1 MQHLFPSNKPLSL
14 QSPALD
20 KVVGAGSLVP
30 LKLEGEEGINQLFE
44 YKLTLQTPDALN
56 FLGGAAANYAL
67 QDLVG
72 HELCCQIELE
82 GHGSFVAGL
91 AGLAG
96 MSNQGAGVREI
107 SGLITQARFLGE
119 DSRHALYEL
128 TLRPWLHV
136 ATLTSDCKVFQD
148 QTPVDVINA
157 VLSDYPFAV
166 ERRLIE
172 SYPVRDY
179 CVQYNE
185 SDFEFVTRLMQ
196 TWGINYHFEHSGGA
210 HRLVLSDHNGAFKP
224 AQDYPFYPLGHK
236 LDREYIHAFSPAEQ
250 MVSARFASVEYDY
263 TRPKTDLASE
273 HKAPRDTGHNT
284 QEVYQWHQT
293 RYAQPNAGASKL
305 ANETEDQG
313 KLLARLRMQALRQ
326 DGLRASGVGH
336 VRGIQAGH
344 TFKLSEHPQKAAN
357 MEYITLG
364 TRFLIENVS
373 EDTQRD
379 GSNNAAQQILQN
391 VISSVQALNIK
402 ALSDAQRLSGQWR
415 VQTKF
420 DVQPSTEA
428 LRPAFT
434 KERPRTHGPETAVVC
449 GPSADT
455 AESNL
460 YTDTLG
466 RIKVQFHWDRYG
478 QKNQNSSC
486 WVRVSS
492 AWAGNQ
498 LGAMH
503 VPRVGQEVIVNFLGG
518 DPDAPICTG
527 RVYNQLNMPPWALP
541 SSQALSGFRSR
552 ELTPS
557 GGNAA
562 AGRSNHLILD
572 DTEAKIQAQLKSDHA
587 HSQLS
592 LGHISRIEDNQ
603 GRKDARG
610 EGFELR
616 TDNHGAI
623 RAKDGLLISTEGR
636 NKAQAHML
644 DMGETVSRLTQARDQ
659 HETLAS
665 LAKDH
670 QAQEADDQDEV
681 ARQLKA
687 QNEAIKG
694 ESAGAAKS
702 KGKGEEGKFSEL
714 AEPHLVLASPAG
726 IQSTTPQTT
735 HQHSGLHHAIT
746 SGGHTSIS
754 TGRSL
759 LASVKEHLRLFAQQ
773 GIRIFSAKGK
783 VQLQAQDND
792 MELIAKRVIEIMS
805 TGDWIKATAA
815 KGIRLQSGPT
825 EVTITPEGVKW
836 VTPGYDHVYAAEHQ
850 TFTPS
855 SAAAVAMPKLPIPTD
870 VKDFSTQLNLSE
882 NSAFSFAGARA
893 DVYVEAGDSVTFLG
907 ASSVND
913 SQKTQTIHAD
923 EAQTVVAF
931 VGDGGWEM
939 NDHEQGDG
947 SDGCCDCGT
956 EHDSEE
962 A

>member
-1 MQHLFPSNKPLSL
+1 MQHLFTTKRPLSV
-14 QSPALD
+14 QSSALD
-20 KVVGAGSLVP
+20 QVVGAGSLVP
-30 LKLEGEEGINQLFE
+30 LKLEGAEGINQLFE

-56 FLGGAAANYAL
+56 FVGGAAANYAL

-96 MSNQGAGVREI
+96 MSNQDAGVREI

-128 TLRPWLHV
+128 TLRPWLHL

-157 VLSDYPFAV
+157 VLADYPFAV

-185 SDFEFVTRLMQ
+185 SDFEFVTRIMQ
-196 TWGINYHFEHSGGA
+196 TWGINYHFEHSGGV

-224 AQDYPFYPLGHK
+224 AHDYPFYPLGHK

-273 HKAPRDTGHNT
+273 HKAPRNTGHNT

-293 RYAQPNAGASKL
+293 RYAQPNAGATKP
-305 ANETEDQG
+305 ANQTEEQG
-313 KLLARLRMQALRQ
+313 KHLARLRMQALRQ

-336 VRGIQAGH
+336 VRGIQAGS
-344 TFKLSEHPQKAAN
+344 TFKLSEYPQSKAN
-357 MEYITLG
+357 TEYITLG
-364 TRFLIENVS
+364 THVLIENVS

-379 GSNNAAQQILQN
+379 SSNAAQQILQN

-415 VQTKF
+415 VVTQF

-428 LRPAFT
+428 LRPAFANE
-434 KERPRTHGPETAVVC
+434 KPRTHGPETAVVC

-455 AESNL
+455 AESNI
-460 YTDTLG
+460 YTDPLG

-486 WVRVSS
+486 WVRVGS

-503 VPRVGQEVIVNFLGG
+503 VPRVGQEVIVDFLGG

-557 GGNAA
+557 GGNSA

-636 NKAQAHML
+636 SQAQSHML
-644 DMGETVSRLTQARDQ
+644 DMGETTSRLTQARDQ
-659 HETLAS
+659 HETLAN

-670 QAQEADDQDEV
+670 QAHDADDQDEV
-681 ARQLKA
+681 AKQLKA

-694 ESAGAAKS
+694 EAK
-702 KGKGEEGKFSEL
+702 GQAKGEEGQHPEL
-714 AEPHLVLASPAG
+714 TEPYLIMASPAG
-726 IQSTTPQTT
+726 IQSTTAQTT
-735 HQHSGLHHAIT
+735 HHHSGQHHAIT

-754 TGRSL
+754 TGKSL
-759 LASVKEHLRLFAQQ
+759 LASVKEHLRLFVQQ

-792 MELIAKRVIEIMS
+792 MELIAKRVVEIMS

-836 VTPGYDHVYAAEHQ
+836 VTPGYDHVYAADHQ

-882 NSAFSFAGARA
+882 NLAFSFAGTKA
-893 DVYVEAGDSVTFLG
+893 DVYVEAGDSVSFLG
-907 ASSVND
+907 ASSLND

-947 SDGCCDCGT
+947 CDGCCDCGT
-956 EHDSEE
+956 DHDSEE

>member
-1 MQHLFPSNKPLSL
+1 MQRDKVMTIFNSTKPLSI
-14 QSPALD
+14 QSPALN
-20 KVVGAGSLVP
+20 KVVGAGVLVP
-30 LKLEGEEGINQLFE
+30 LKLEGSEGINQLFD
-44 YKLTLQTPDALN
+44 YKLVLQTPDALN
-56 FLGGAAANYAL
+56 FVGGAAANYAL

-72 HELCCQIELE
+72 HELTCQIELE

-91 AGLAG
+91 AGLTG

-107 SGLITQARFLGE
+107 SGLITAARFLGE

-128 TLRPWLHV
+128 TLRPWLHL
-136 ATLTSDCKVFQD
+136 ATLSSDCKIFQD

-157 VLSDYPFAV
+157 VLADYPFAV

-196 TWGINYHFEHSGGA
+196 TWGINYHFEHSGGV
-210 HRLVLSDHNGAFKP
+210 HRLVMSDHNGAFKS
-224 AQDYPFYPLGHK
+224 AHDYPFYPLGHK
-236 LDREYIHAFSPAEQ
+236 IDREYIHAFSPAEQ
-250 MVSARFASVEYDY
+250 LVSARFASVEYDY

-273 HKAPRDTGHNT
+273 HKAPRNTGHNT

-293 RYAQPNAGASKL
+293 RYAQPNAGAGKP
-305 ANETEDQG
+305 ANQTEAQG
-313 KLLARLRMQALRQ
+313 QHLARLRMQALRQ
-326 DGLRASGVGH
+326 DGHRASGVGH

-344 TFKLSEHPQKAAN
+344 TFKLSEHPQKVAN
-357 MEYITLG
+357 VEYITLG
-364 TRFLIENVS
+364 THLVIENVS

-379 GSNNAAQQILQN
+379 NSGNSSNPVQSLLQN
-391 VISSVQALNIK
+391 VISSVQ

-415 VQTKF
+415 VVSKF

-428 LRPAFT
+428 LRPAFA

-455 AESNL
+455 AESNI

-486 WVRVSS
+486 WVRVGS

-503 VPRVGQEVIVNFLGG
+503 VPRVGQEVIVDFLGG

-541 SSQALSGFRSR
+541 EQQALSGFRSR

-592 LGHISRIEDNQ
+592 LGHITRIEDNQ

-616 TDNHGAI
+616 TDSHGAI
-623 RAKDGLLISTEGR
+623 RARDGLLISTEGR
-636 NKAQAHML
+636 AKAQAHML

-670 QAQEADDQDEV
+670 QAHEGDDQEEV
-681 ARQLKA
+681 AQQLKA

-694 ESAGAAKS
+694 KAKGTANGAAN
-702 KGKGEEGKFSEL
+702 GTAKGEEGKYPEL
-714 AEPHLVLASPAG
+714 TEPHLVLASPAG
-726 IQSTTPQTT
+726 I
-735 HQHSGLHHAIT
+735 
-746 SGGHTSIS
+746 
-754 TGRSL
+754 
-759 LASVKEHLRLFAQQ
+759 
-773 GIRIFSAKGK
+773 
-783 VQLQAQDND
+783 
-792 MELIAKRVIEIMS
+792 
-805 TGDWIKATAA
+805 
-815 KGIRLQSGPT
+815 
-825 EVTITPEGVKW
+825 
-836 VTPGYDHVYAAEHQ
+836 
-850 TFTPS
+850 
-855 SAAAVAMPKLPIPTD
+855 
-870 VKDFSTQLNLSE
+870 
-882 NSAFSFAGARA
+882 
-893 DVYVEAGDSVTFLG
+893 
-907 ASSVND
+907 
-913 SQKTQTIHAD
+913 
-923 EAQTVVAF
+923 
-931 VGDGGWEM
+931 
-939 NDHEQGDG
+939 
-947 SDGCCDCGT
+947 
-956 EHDSEE
+956 
-962 A
+962 

>member
-1 MQHLFPSNKPLSL
+1 MSIFSSNKPLSI
-14 QSPALD
+14 QSSALD
-20 KVVGAGSLVP
+20 KIVGAGSLVP

-44 YKLTLQTPDALN
+44 YKLILQTPDALN
-56 FLGGAAANYAL
+56 FVGGAAANYAL

-82 GHGSFVAGL
+82 GHGSFVAGV
-91 AGLAG
+91 AGFAG

-107 SGLITQARFLGE
+107 SGLITAARLLGE

-128 TLRPWLHV
+128 TLKPWLHV

-148 QTPVDVINA
+148 QTPLDVINA

-185 SDFEFVTRLMQ
+185 SDFEFISRLMQ
-196 TWGINYHFEHSGGA
+196 TWGINYHFEHSDGV

-224 AQDYPFYPLGHK
+224 AQDYSFYPLGHK

-263 TRPKTDLASE
+263 TRPKTDFASE

-293 RYAQPNAGASKL
+293 RYAQPNAGASKEEQS
-305 ANETEDQG
+305 ANQAQAQG
-313 KLLARLRMQALRQ
+313 THLARLRMQALRQ

-336 VRGIQAGH
+336 VRAIQAGH

-357 MEYITLG
+357 TEYITLG
-364 TRFLIENVS
+364 THFVIENVS

-379 GSNNAAQQILQN
+379 SSNAAQQLLQN

-415 VQTKF
+415 VHTKF

-428 LRPAFT
+428 LRPAFA
-434 KERPRTHGPETAVVC
+434 KERPRAHGPETAVVC
-449 GPSADT
+449 GPSADK

-503 VPRVGQEVIVNFLGG
+503 VPRVGQEVIVDFLGA

-541 SSQALSGFRSR
+541 ANQALSGFRSR

-572 DTEAKIQAQLKSDHA
+572 DTQAKIQAQLKSDHA

-616 TDNHGAI
+616 TDSHGAI

-636 NKAQAHML
+636 SKAQAHML

-659 HETLAS
+659 HESLAS

-670 QAQEADDQDEV
+670 QAHEADDQDEV
-681 ARQLKA
+681 AKQLKA

-694 ESAGAAKS
+694 DTKS
-702 KGKGEEGKFSEL
+702 KGEGEEGKFPEL
-714 AEPHLVLASPAG
+714 AEPHLIMASPAG

-735 HQHSGLHHAIT
+735 HQHSGQHHAIT

-759 LASVKEHLRLFAQQ
+759 LASVKETIRLFAQQ
-773 GIRIFSAKGK
+773 GIRLFSAKGK

-792 MELIAKRVIEIMS
+792 IELIAKRVVDIIS
-805 TGDWIKATAA
+805 TQDWINLKSPT
-815 KGIRLQSGPT
+815 GIRLQSGGT
-825 EVTITPEGVKW
+825 QLTITPAGFQVT
-836 VTPGYDHVYAAEHQ
+836 TPGYDHVYAGDHQ
-850 TFTPS
+850 TFAGASVS
-855 SAAAVAMPKLPIPTD
+855 STVPKLPEVGCIPCMI
-870 VKDFSTQLNLSE
+870 KAAKQ
-882 NSAFSFAGARA
+882 
-893 DVYVEAGDSVTFLG
+893 
-907 ASSVND
+907 ASPIF
-913 SQKTQTIHAD
+913 KL
-923 EAQTVVAF
+923 
-931 VGDGGWEM
+931 
-939 NDHEQGDG
+939 
-947 SDGCCDCGT
+947 
-956 EHDSEE
+956 
-962 A
+962 